1 MKENILICVSNPD
14 HAERLVQRGKKL
26 KEAFQGEGYILSV
39 ENRKQEEF
47 NFNELQT
54 KYLFES
60 LAEKY
65 GMKMLAKYA
74 GEKKT
79 ARVIADVAEEYKIT
93 QIILGQAVQTKL
105 ERLVKA
111 SLINELFQLLDG
123 VDIHVAEVSRKVHDP
138 SDDTDKGMPAQ
149 VVKKGSDYHLILG
162 ESHENGINGTF
173 FKTLSSDFSNGFFV
187 IQRGNNHE
195 VLRIHHGIVDSNILE
210 DK

>member
-1 MKENILICVSNPD
+1 MKENILICVSNPN
-14 HAERLVQRGKKL
+14 HAERLAQRGKKL

-60 LAEKY
+60 LAEEY
-65 GMKMLAKYA
+65 GLKMLAKYA
-74 GEKKT
+74 GGKKT
-79 ARVIADVAEEYKIT
+79 AKVIADVVQEYKIT

-105 ERLVKA
+105 ERMIKPSLV
-111 SLINELFQLLDG
+111 NELFQLLDG

-138 SDDTDKGMPAQ
+138 SDDTDKGLPAQ
-149 VVKKGSDYHLILG
+149 IVKKGSDYHLIIG
-162 ESHENGINGTF
+162 ESHENGIKGIF
-173 FKTLSSDFSNGFFV
+173 YKELSSDFSNGFFV
-187 IQRGNNHE
+187 IERENNHE
-195 VLRIHHGIVDSNILE
+195 VLRIHHGVVDSNILE